1 MAETTT
7 VAEHATQQPL
17 TVDEAM
23 IAVMQ
28 EIGPVG
34 KNGHN
39 KHHDYAFRAQ
49 EDIVA
54 AARGPMAKHGLRMLP
69 RVISHQ
75 HFTRGVMNVAIL
87 EVEYTFRGPTGDT
100 MPPILVVGE
109 GADSSDKASNKAM
122 TAAKK
127 YAYIQAFEI
136 ADGAEDGD
144 RESPVA
150 VLRSPLAWYIEQI
163 DQREVWY
170 DPEKLRILRDKAAAE
185 GVADLDMPDRPGTT
199 FRTVV
204 QQRGVALLAEQEA
217 NRQRKAEERQAT
229 HAQMSAE
236 YPEPSEPYDEWSQA
250 VPAQRPPQRL
260 AAPTPPPAAHAA
272 PTTQR
277 DAQQAPSAPVQPTP
291 APSVQPTPAP
301 PVPIVLPAPAAPVP
315 PTPPVQPNTA
325 VIQREFAAAL
335 TDPVNGWQALHD
347 MRTRWGALLTQA
359 LIHTDL
365 WGTVDANSAV
375 TIAIASWA
383 NLVQQHIAVPS
394 ASVPFVAPAP
404 PVAAPPP
411 VAPAPSATP
420 EPAAE
425 TAAPPALRLAT
436 RTADMSAAD
445 RARANTV
452 AELELQAQM
461 LGVPTLEFVA
471 DLLPEGGTSVEDIK
485 GGSRLQDHVKAHRPE
500 VLAAFVGKGMP
511 EAAAEYAKFGDRVP
525 ARDINKF
532 LQNVLKVS

>member
-7 VAEHATQQPL
+7 VAEHATPQPL
-17 TVDEAM
+17 TVDQAM

-54 AARGPMAKHGLRMLP
+54 AARGPMARHGLRMLP

-75 HFTRGVMNVAIL
+75 HFTRGPMNVAIL
-87 EVEYTFRGPTGDT
+87 EVEYTFRGPAGDT

-109 GADSSDKASNKAM
+109 GADPSDKASNKAM

-144 RESPVA
+144 RDSPVA

-163 DQREVWY
+163 NQREIWY

-185 GVADLDMPDRPGTT
+185 GVADLDMPDKPGTT

-204 QQRGVALLAEQEA
+204 QQRGIALLAEQEA
-217 NRQRKAEERQAT
+217 NEQRKAEQRQAL

-236 YPEPSEPYDEWSQA
+236 YPEPSESYDEWSQD
-250 VPAQRPPQRL
+250 VPAQRSPQRP
-260 AAPTPPPAAHAA
+260 AVPTPPPAVSA
-272 PTTQR
+272 PAPWG
-277 DAQQAPSAPVQPTP
+277 AQPAPAPPTPPAVPVQPT
-291 APSVQPTPAP
+291 
-301 PVPIVLPAPAAPVP
+301 PAPAAPVP
-315 PTPPVQPNTA
+315 PDA
-325 VIQREFAAAL
+325 SLIQQQFAAAL
-335 TDPVNGWQALHD
+335 ADPVNGWQMLHD
-347 MRTRWGALLTQA
+347 MRTRWGVLLAQA

-383 NLVQQHIAVPS
+383 SLVQQ
-394 ASVPFVAPAP
+394 PFATTGAPTPVAAPAP
-404 PVAAPPP
+404 PAPVAAPVAPTAP
-411 VAPAPSATP
+411 VAP
-420 EPAAE
+420 EPAE
-425 TAAPPALRLAT
+425 HAAVPPTLRLAP
-436 RTADMSAAD
+436 RTADMSAAE

-471 DLLPEGGTSVEDIK
+471 DLLPEGGTCVEDIM
-485 GGSRLQDHVKAHRPE
+485 GGSRLQDHVKKHRPE
-500 VLAAFVGKGMP
+500 VLAAFTNKGMVQ
-511 EAAAEYAKFGDRVP
+511 AAAEYAKFGDRVP

-532 LQNVLKVS
+532 LQNMLKVT